1 MAGHL
6 RNSNYRLFQ
15 VPVYSAMTAAHHL
28 YEKMTFS
35 RMWLTSVLT
44 ATGSLLLLAVAL
56 PQIASAQAAS
66 LSGRWTLDREHSDFP
81 REVGFGVPIAPVTNG
96 SDAPPQGG
104 GGRGGRRGGGGR
116 GVGPIPS
123 PFNPRVESAD
133 DARRRD
139 ILTGE
144 VRTPSPTLT
153 VADNGDSVVITDD
166 QNHTRTF
173 HPDGRAEAIQLDG
186 VSVVTTAHR
195 DSGKLIVLYA
205 VEDLRQL
212 RYMYSRSASP
222 EQLVVEI
229 EFLERNAVGDALHRV
244 YASGAN
250 GAVTATAAAGSGA
263 TGSDAQNRP
272 PLTPPPATPFG
283 RGAQQPPA
291 FPAAPRSGGAPAGG
305 AGPSPARPVSEF
317 AGLKR
322 IGVVVEDLTSMA
334 AGCGLTHDGI
344 ESAVAKRFSDAGLT
358 VRNNSDEDTY
368 VYVSV
373 MTSTLPTGMCIS
385 RYDWFIYSNTE
396 ATLTHQQQPVL
407 AQVMLAHKG
416 GLTGSGPSTHAA
428 DVMRALDD
436 GLAQIASRIQQDNR

>member
-6 RNSNYRLFQ
+6 RISNYRLIR
-15 VPVYSAMTAAHHL
+15 VPVYSTMTVAHHL
-28 YEKMTFS
+28 YAKMTS
-35 RMWLTSVLT
+35 VRSWLTSVLT
-44 ATGSLLLLAVAL
+44 AAGCLVLLTVATPHIAVA
-56 PQIASAQAAS
+56 QTTS

-81 REVGFGVPIAPVTNG
+81 REVGFGMPTIPTTNG

-104 GGRGGRRGGGGR
+104 GGRGGRRGGAAGR
-116 GVGPIPS
+116 GGTVPS
-123 PFNPRVESAD
+123 PFNPRIESAD
-133 DARRRD
+133 DARRRE

-195 DSGKLIVLYA
+195 ETGKLIVLYA
-205 VEDLRQL
+205 VEDLHQL
-212 RYMYSRSASP
+212 RYTYSRSASP
-222 EQLVVEI
+222 EQLLVEI
-229 EFLERNAVGDALHRV
+229 EFLERNSRSDTLHRV
-244 YASGAN
+244 YASGAS
-250 GAVTATAAAGSGA
+250 GSITTTAAAGSGA
-263 TGSDAQNRP
+263 TGSDATSRP
-272 PLTPPPATPFG
+272 PLTPPPATPLG
-283 RGAQQPPA
+283 RSGQPA
-291 FPAAPRSGGAPAGG
+291 GFPAAPRSGGAPAGG
-305 AGPSPARPVSEF
+305 GGSRPVSEF

-334 AGCGLTHDGI
+334 AGCGLTHDAI
-344 ESAVAKRFSDAGLT
+344 ESAVAKRLADAGLT

-385 RYDWFIYSNTE
+385 RYDWFVYSNTE

-436 GLAQIASRIQQDNR
+436 GLAQIAAKIQQDNR

>member
-1 MAGHL
+1 
-6 RNSNYRLFQ
+6 
-15 VPVYSAMTAAHHL
+15 
-28 YEKMTFS
+28 MTFG
-35 RMWLTSVLT
+35 RTWLTSVLT
-44 ATGSLLLLAVAL
+44 ATACLVSLTVAI
-56 PQIASAQAAS
+56 PQIAHAQTTS
-66 LSGRWTLDREHSDFP
+66 LSGRWTLDRDHSDFP
-81 REVGFGVPIAPVTNG
+81 REVGFGVPMVPTTIG

-104 GGRGGRRGGGGR
+104 GGRRGGGGR
-116 GVGPIPS
+116 TAGAIPS
-123 PFNPRVESAD
+123 PFNPRIESAD
-133 DARRRD
+133 DAKRRE

-144 VRTPSPTLT
+144 VRTPSPSLT
-153 VADNGDSVVITDD
+153 VADNGDSVVVTDE

-195 DSGKLIVLYA
+195 DSGRLIVLYA

-212 RYMYSRSASP
+212 RYTYSRNGSP
-222 EQLVVEI
+222 EQLLVEI
-229 EFLERNAVGDALHRV
+229 EFLERNTKGDTLHRV

-250 GAVTATAAAGSGA
+250 GSIAATAAAGGAA
-263 TGSDAQNRP
+263 TGSDPASRP
-272 PLTPPPATPFG
+272 APTPPPAAPFG

-291 FPAAPRSGGAPAGG
+291 FPAAPRSGGVPAAG
-305 AGPSPARPVSEF
+305 AGSTPSRPVSEF
-317 AGLKR
+317 SGLKR

-334 AGCGLTHDGI
+334 AGCGLTHDAL
-344 ESAVAKRFSDAGLT
+344 ESAVAKRFSGAGLT